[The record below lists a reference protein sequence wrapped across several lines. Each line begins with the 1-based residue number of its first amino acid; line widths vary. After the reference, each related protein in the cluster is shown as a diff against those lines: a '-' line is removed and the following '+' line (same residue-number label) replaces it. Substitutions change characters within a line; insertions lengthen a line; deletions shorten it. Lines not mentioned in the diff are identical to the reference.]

1 MQRYLVPTEA
11 CSQLPGLVK
20 FVALLPPGRPS
31 AQQPSLTGG
40 RAPTGERRE
49 EQLGART
56 KPAGNFRYPG
66 PGRSPPATQ
75 GREAR
80 GGAGT
85 GGAPRGG
92 REGAPRVPPDRSAG
106 LGGGGAAGRRTPTAA
121 PGRAGAAGACRP
133 VAAAIASPRRPSLRS
148 DKSPAGSVP
157 RAAAVQGHGA
167 GRPH

>member
-1 MQRYLVPTEA
+1 MNWTKSVGEAMQRYLVPTEA

-106 LGGGGAAGRRTPTAA
+106 LGGGGR
-121 PGRAGAAGACRP
+121 RAGGPQRP
-133 VAAAIASPRRPSLRS
+133 RPAEQVRR
-148 DKSPAGSVP
+148 V
-157 RAAAVQGHGA
+157 RAA
-167 GRPH
+167 RSPPR